1 MKVIVVNDFA
11 FVNGG
16 AGQVAVTTAKLL
28 AKKGHR
34 VTFFSAVGPIGQEL
48 KDVQNLSVIC
58 LNQKI
63 FFEIRTVYEL
73 FFKACGIFVRRRPF
87 LLFCRIVHHVIR

>member
-16 AGQVAVTTAKLL
+16 ASQVAVTTAKLL

-34 VTFFSAVGPIGQEL
+34 VIFFSAVGPIGQEL
-48 KDVQNLSVIC
+48 KEVQNLSVVC
-58 LNQKI
+58 LNQKDI
-63 FFEIRTVYEL
+63 LRDPN
-73 FFKACGIFVRRRPF
+73 R
-87 LLFCRIVHHVIR
+87 